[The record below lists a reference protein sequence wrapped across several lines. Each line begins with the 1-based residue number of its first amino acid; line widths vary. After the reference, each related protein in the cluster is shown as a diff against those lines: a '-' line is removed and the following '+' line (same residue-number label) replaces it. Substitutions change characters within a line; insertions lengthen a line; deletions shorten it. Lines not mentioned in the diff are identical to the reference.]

1 MKIIVAGGTG
11 LIGSN
16 LLKRLAGKN
25 DIVLFTR
32 DQEAAQKQFEGA
44 GFQIVS
50 WDQPEEQLL
59 GVIQHSDALINLSG
73 AGIADARWS
82 SARRQTL
89 ENSRLKS
96 IEKLVTLLK
105 KGDIK
110 LKVVLQASAVGYYG
124 NHEEKMFAEK
134 DTAGDNYLAGLTEKW
149 ERKATEFQPYTER
162 LVLLRTGM
170 VLTPEGG
177 ALKPLMLPF
186 KLFAGGRMGSGKQW
200 ISWIDMEDQIEA
212 ILFLLKKNDSRA
224 AYNLTAP
231 QPIRQRS
238 LAAAIGK
245 ALSRPN
251 WLPVPGFMLKLLM
264 GQMAVEM
271 LLEGNHVKPD
281 RLIEAGYIFQSPDIN
296 TALKHLI
303 GSSA

>member
-32 DQEAAQKQFEGA
+32 DPEAAQKQFEGV

-59 GVIQHSDALINLSG
+59 DVIQNSDALINLSG
-73 AGIADARWS
+73 AGIADAKWS
-82 SARRQTL
+82 AERKKVL
-89 ENSRLKS
+89 EASRLKP
-96 IEKLVTLLK
+96 IEKLVKLLK
-105 KGDIK
+105 KGNIK
-110 LKVVLQASAVGYYG
+110 LKVVLQASAIGIYG
-124 NHEEKMFAEK
+124 NHEEKVFIEK
-134 DTAGDNYLAGLTEKW
+134 DVAGHNYLAELSKMW
-149 ERKATEFQPYTER
+149 EQKATEFLPHTDR
-162 LVLLRTGM
+162 LVLLRTGV

-177 ALKPLMLPF
+177 ALKPLMIPF
-186 KLFAGGRMGSGKQW
+186 KLFAGGKMGSGKQW
-200 ISWIDMEDQIEA
+200 VSWIDMEDQLGA
-212 ILFLLKKNDSRA
+212 ILFLLKKNDSQG

-231 QPIRQRS
+231 EAVRQKT

-245 ALSRPN
+245 AMNRPS
-251 WLPVPGFMLKLLM
+251 WLPVPGFMLKLIM
-264 GQMAVEM
+264 GKMAVEM
-271 LLEGNHVKPD
+271 LLEGNHVKPH
-281 RLIEAGYIFQSPDIN
+281 RLTEAGYEFQSADID

-303 GSSA
+303 G

>member
-32 DQEAAQKQFEGA
+32 DVEAAQKQFEGA

-50 WDQPEEQLL
+50 WDQPQEQLL
-59 GVIQHSDALINLSG
+59 GVIRNSDALINLSG
-73 AGIADARWS
+73 AGIADAKWS
-82 SARRQTL
+82 PERKKVLQT
-89 ENSRLKS
+89 SRLRP
-96 IEKLVTLLK
+96 IEKLVDLLE
-105 KGDIK
+105 KGEIK
-110 LKVVLQASAVGYYG
+110 LKVVLQASAIGIYG
-124 NHEEKMFAEK
+124 NHEEKVFTEK
-134 DTAGDNYLAGLTEKW
+134 DIAGNNYLAELSKTW
-149 ERKATEFQPYTER
+149 EQKATAFLPHTDR
-162 LVLLRTGM
+162 LVLLRTGV

-186 KLFAGGRMGSGKQW
+186 KLFAGGKMGSGQQW
-200 ISWIDMEDQIEA
+200 VSWIDMEDQLGA
-212 ILFLLKKNDSRA
+212 MLFLLMKNDSQG

-231 QPIRQRS
+231 NAVRQKS

-245 ALSRPN
+245 AMNRPS
-251 WLPVPGFMLKLLM
+251 WLPVPGFILKLIM

-271 LLEGNHVKPD
+271 LIEGNHVKPQ
-281 RLIEAGYIFQSPDIN
+281 RLTEAGYEFQSPHIDI
-296 TALKHLI
+296 ALKHLI
-303 GSSA
+303 D